1 MSYGPGT
8 GGYLP
13 PDGGGGG
20 YQSPPGGGGG
30 YPPPGGGPPPPPPP
44 GGWYGGPGFQPP
56 PPPASQGPAIGAL
69 IANIVGLCLCW
80 ALAIVG
86 IILAVIALTMTTTN
100 PQAAKTCT
108 IVSWVLF
115 GVGTA
120 VYAVLFFLYGAM
132 GLVSVFSGS
141 AY

>member
-13 PDGGGGG
+13 PHGGGGG
-20 YQSPPGGGGG
+20 YQPPPGGSGG
-30 YPPPGGGPPPPPPP
+30 YPPPGGGPPPPP

-56 PPPASQGPAIGAL
+56 PQPASQGSAIGAL

-80 ALAIVG
+80 VLAIVG
-86 IILAVIALTMTTTN
+86 VILAVIALTMTATN

-120 VYAVLFFLYGAM
+120 LYAVLFFVYGAM
-132 GLVSVFSGS
+132 GFVSVFSDS